1 MDVVIPMAFP
11 DYLIAVNTP
20 ATRVQVPDL
29 IPYFDIL
36 PDTIQIKATSNKVP
50 YLGHA
55 GVLFFNGTSG
65 LSKYY
70 EYGRYDR
77 AALGLTRRVPIS
89 DLKIGADKKPTTD
102 SLKKVLLTI
111 STKAGQRGRI
121 EGAYIEVPDGGFAK
135 MLQYAV
141 LRVRQNT
148 DPKRA
153 PYTLTGN
160 SCMHFAKKVA
170 EAGGATIPMI
180 IDPRPNSFIA
190 EVQAN
195 YPKLSFKP
203 PGDLLIGGK

>member
-20 ATRVQVPDL
+20 PTQVPVPDL

-36 PDTIQIKATSNKVP
+36 PDTIQIRATSNKVP

-55 GVLFFNGTSG
+55 GVMFFDGTSG

-89 DLKIGADKKPTTD
+89 DVKIGADKKPTMD
-102 SLKKVLLTI
+102 SLKKALLTI
-111 STKAGQRGRI
+111 SSKAGQGGRI
-121 EGAYIEVPDGGFAK
+121 QGAYIELPAGSFAK
-135 MLQYAV
+135 MLQYA
-141 LRVRQNT
+141 LSRVRLNK

-160 SCMHFAKKVA
+160 SCMHFAKLVA
-170 EAGGATIPMI
+170 EAGGAKIPMI
-180 IDPRPNSFIA
+180 IDPRPISFIEA
-190 EVQAN
+190 VQAI

-203 PGDLLIGGK
+203 PGSLTMGS